1 MVKVGNG
8 NRLGDLE
15 EVQEEMVEPEL
26 MVVLREKS
34 GGRMLLLEERR
45 WEQLSCELGGCLC
58 KTESSAHWCPLL
70 YPHCR
75 LKGGEKSEN

>member
-26 MVVLREKS
+26 MVVRREKS
-34 GGRMLLLEERR
+34 GVRMLLLEEVGTV
-45 WEQLSCELGGCLC
+45 EL
-58 KTESSAHWCPLL
+58 
-70 YPHCR
+70 
-75 LKGGEKSEN
+75 

>member
-26 MVVLREKS
+26 MVGCCCWS
-34 GGRMLLLEERR
+34 R

-58 KTESSAHWCPLL
+58 KTESSAHWCLF
-70 YPHCR
+70 YTR
-75 LKGGEKSEN
+75 TIGSKGVKKVKTK